1 MNTNTLYQL
10 ADLLKEAAD
19 ERVENVQLKK
29 IKQLE
34 KRNGE
39 LMELLDKSEKIRQ
52 ELILKYI
59 NQVKE

>member
-1 MNTNTLYQL
+1 MTTNMLYQL

-19 ERVENVQLKK
+19 ERVENIQLKEK

-34 KRNGE
+34 KRNTE
-39 LMELLDKSEKIRQ
+39 LIELLDKSEKIRQ

-59 NQVKE
+59 D

>member
-1 MNTNTLYQL
+1 MDTNMLYQL
-10 ADLLKEAAD
+10 ADLLKDAAD
-19 ERVENVQLKK
+19 KRVENIQLKEK

-34 KRNGE
+34 KRNAE

-59 NQVKE
+59 D